1 MARIHVM
8 FSLFLTLLYHI
19 IIFII
24 TIIFHSLC
32 LYADDNV
39 LWLTTRLTPP
49 HPIIILN
56 MKKNCL
62 FCVHNFICWL
72 SLCWKSSTLRWQ
84 QKKAEFKAF
93 TCYDRDLL
101 KSNFHYHSTKCLP
114 SISYCYY
121 YCLLSSLFVDFVV
134 FTWII

>member
-1 MARIHVM
+1 MSCFRFFWHCFIIL
-8 FSLFLTLLYHI
+8 LFLLLLLY
-19 IIFII
+19 FI
-24 TIIFHSLC
+24 
-32 LYADDNV
+32 LYVYMLMIMFYD
-39 LWLTTRLTPP
+39 LLPTSHL
-49 HPIIILN
+49 PILSSSSTWE
-56 MKKNCL
+56 KKNCL